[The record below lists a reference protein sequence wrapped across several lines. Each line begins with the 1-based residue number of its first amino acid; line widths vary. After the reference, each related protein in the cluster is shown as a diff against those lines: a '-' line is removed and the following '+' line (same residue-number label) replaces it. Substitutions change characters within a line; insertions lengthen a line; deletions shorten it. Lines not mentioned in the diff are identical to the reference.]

1 MDEVIQVD
9 NLWHRYNGAYVLKGV
24 SFAVGHGEIFG
35 LLGPNGAGK
44 TTLISILT
52 SQLQSK
58 EGKVAVTGEDPKNGA
73 KLRRRIGLAAH
84 ELRVSDYLTGYEA
97 LKLHGRLYGVPS
109 GVLEDRVNDLLTTVG
124 LHEKRNSLVRTYSEG
139 MRRRLNMALAIVHDP
154 ELVFLDEPTIG
165 LDPYGR
171 RQVWRI
177 IWDLKTKGKTIFL
190 TTHYMEEAEFLC
202 DRIALVDK
210 GTIAALGT
218 PGELKARLGP
228 GKIIEIGVEC
238 TPALAEELSQSLPEG
253 RVHSQGGLSIST
265 ENPESVLP
273 RLLKRFVT
281 DPGYGGAR
289 IVVREPSLEDVFL
302 ELTGRSLQEHPR
314 ISEEE
319 ESHHEHNRHFWKP
332 LMNHSHDKTD
342 HSSASEPP
350 VVANAWHAEYSIGR
364 KPVPRFSILTL
375 QKIRSFFI
383 A

>member
-1 MDEVIQVD
+1 M
-9 NLWHRYNGAYVLKGV
+9 
-24 SFAVGHGEIFG
+24 
-35 LLGPNGAGK
+35 
-44 TTLISILT
+44 
-52 SQLQSK
+52 
-58 EGKVAVTGEDPKNGA
+58 
-73 KLRRRIGLAAH
+73 
-84 ELRVSDYLTGYEA
+84 
-97 LKLHGRLYGVPS
+97 
-109 GVLEDRVNDLLTTVG
+109 TVG
-124 LHEKRNSLVRTYSEG
+124 LYEKRNGLVRTYSEG
-139 MRRRLNMALAIVHDP
+139 MRRRLNIALAIVHDP

-177 IWDLKTKGKTIFL
+177 VWDLKTKGKTIFL

-202 DRIALVDK
+202 DKIALVDN

-218 PGELKARLGP
+218 PKELKARLGP

-238 TPALAEELSQSLPEG
+238 TPALAQELSQSLPEG
-253 RVHSQGGLSIST
+253 RVHFQGGLSIST
-265 ENPESVLP
+265 EDPEAILP

-302 ELTGRSLQEHPR
+302 EITGRSLLEHPR

-319 ESHHEHNRHFWKP
+319 PHHDHGKHFWRP
-332 LMNHSHDKTD
+332 LINHSQDKTV
-342 HSSASEPP
+342 HCSATEAPG
-350 VVANAWHAEYSIGR
+350 VANALQTEYSIGR
-364 KPVPRFSILTL
+364 NPVPRFSVLTL